1 MAVHQIAFSQ
11 LDQDKRNSIEK
22 EHKKLI
28 KVVNQLRIAC
38 DFSEEVEAPLCN
50 GCERGKQA
58 SCRGLAPSY
67 LYDLIELT
75 SKHFIH
81 EEMVMLSMPHV
92 NESYE
97 HFQNHRKAHSKIL
110 NKLDKLVDYNVL
122 HIDKINTASIYR
134 EFYEAILKMFQAHDK
149 AFDDPFL
156 QIK

>member
-1 MAVHQIAFSQ
+1 
-11 LDQDKRNSIEK
+11 
-22 EHKKLI
+22 
-28 KVVNQLRIAC
+28 
-38 DFSEEVEAPLCN
+38 
-50 GCERGKQA
+50 
-58 SCRGLAPSY
+58 
-67 LYDLIELT
+67 
-75 SKHFIH
+75 
-81 EEMVMLSMPHV
+81 MPHV

-110 NKLDKLVDYNVL
+110 NKLDKLVDYYFL